1 MSISK
6 KNILRGEIDKVC
18 DEINL
23 LKGICPG
30 ACGEHGSYFTS
41 VPLYSYYRI
50 CEYEKAL
57 EDVKAQLEWARTE
70 EFPKLTDKQL
80 ACIMRLRG
88 GYDCRL
94 DTVSEDELRKLN
106 KYQASQII
114 DLLVTVEKNIRNM
127 RLAPDVFKGMLEDV
141 KKTSDYIFGAA

>member
-1 MSISK
+1 M
-6 KNILRGEIDKVC
+6 
-18 DEINL
+18 
-23 LKGICPG
+23 
-30 ACGEHGSYFTS
+30 
-41 VPLYSYYRI
+41 PLYSYYRI

-57 EDVKAQLEWARTE
+57 KDVKAQLEWARTE